1 MKNNKL
7 LFCILMI
14 VLLLFS
20 TYLFG
25 YRVLILAIINISAA
39 SLTEYLFSR
48 KKFNR
53 DTLITG
59 LLFTLI
65 LPPAFPFH
73 LSIFG
78 IIFGVFIGKLVYG
91 GSGFNIF
98 NPALVGRV
106 FLHVSFNK
114 EITTLW
120 TKPISNTYGGFI
132 SYIGEQTDVL
142 SSATPLLQ
150 FRWSGEETSI
160 YKLLFGFTSGSIG
173 ETCAALIIIIGLILI
188 FKKIISKEIIFCIL
202 ATYLLINIISFYM
215 LNLDVQNPIN
225 ALLSGGLLFGAF
237 FMATD
242 PVTSPKT
249 KYGKYLYG
257 FLIGIIAYSLRT
269 YASFTGGIM
278 FAILFGNMITP
289 LINIYF
295 HNKSAKKEA
304 SNE

>member
-1 MKNNKL
+1 
-7 LFCILMI
+7 
-14 VLLLFS
+14 
-20 TYLFG
+20 
-25 YRVLILAIINISAA
+25 
-39 SLTEYLFSR
+39 
-48 KKFNR
+48 
-53 DTLITG
+53 
-59 LLFTLI
+59 
-65 LPPAFPFH
+65 
-73 LSIFG
+73 
-78 IIFGVFIGKLVYG
+78 
-91 GSGFNIF
+91 
-98 NPALVGRV
+98 
-106 FLHVSFNK
+106 
-114 EITTLW
+114 
-120 TKPISNTYGGFI
+120 
-132 SYIGEQTDVL
+132 
-142 SSATPLLQ
+142 
-150 FRWSGEETSI
+150 
-160 YKLLFGFTSGSIG
+160 
-173 ETCAALIIIIGLILI
+173 
-188 FKKIISKEIIFCIL
+188 
-202 ATYLLINIISFYM
+202 M